1 MLGGES
7 IGTIYLATGT
17 TDMRK
22 SMDALV
28 AIVQLQFRMDPF
40 VPGMF
45 VFCNRGRNKLNIL
58 RWDHNGWWL
67 YYRRLERGTF
77 HWPSSGVEVT
87 ELSYREFRWLLDGL
101 APIQKQAHK
110 PSTARIVI

>member
-1 MLGGES
+1 MLGNENPGV
-7 IGTIYLATGT
+7 IYLATGV

-22 SMDALV
+22 SIDSLIAV
-28 AIVQLQFRMDPF
+28 VKLQFEMDPF

-45 VFCNRGRNKLNIL
+45 VFCNRGKNKLKIL
-58 RWDHNGWWL
+58 RWEHNGWWL
-67 YYRRLERGTF
+67 YYRRLEQGVFR
-77 HWPSSGVEVT
+77 WPSTGAQVT

-101 APIQKQAHK
+101 EPIHKQAHK